1 MRLARVVAGA
11 ALGFAALN
19 PAYVLSP
26 AYAADFGTVEFVAG
40 QVTVQTQEG
49 RVIAARVGTA
59 IPVGADLVTGKDGEL
74 HIETADSGLVALRP
88 NTRLRVAEYRA
99 EGDELDTQILSLVR
113 GTFRSVTGWIGRHN
127 TDRYRVTTP
136 TATIGVRGTDHEPSY
151 LLEEDVTATAAEA
164 GLESGTYDKVNEGA
178 SWIENEGGR
187 IEVAQNQAGF
197 AHASRARPARLKK
210 IPGFFKGTRHEK
222 RIGER
227 REHLRKLIEQRR
239 TAKRAALKDKLQRM
253 KEQRDRRK
261 ERRKGRTGG

>member
-1 MRLARVVAGA
+1 MRSSLWTLAFALSCAVA
-11 ALGFAALN
+11 
-19 PAYVLSP
+19 PAFG
-26 AYAADFGTVEFVAG
+26 ADFGTVELVVG

-49 RVIAARVGTA
+49 RVIAPRVGAA
-59 IPVGADLVTGKDGEL
+59 IPVGADIVTGKDGEI
-74 HIETADSGLVALRP
+74 HIETGDSGLVALRP

-113 GTFRSVTGWIGRHN
+113 GTFRSVTGWIGRYN

-164 GLESGTYDKVNEGA
+164 GLEPGTYDKVNEGA
-178 SWIENEGGR
+178 SWIENDGGR
-187 IEVAQNQAGF
+187 IEIEHDQAGF

-210 IPGFFKGTRHEK
+210 VPGFFKGTRNEK

-227 REHLRKLIEQRR
+227 RERLKKLIEQRR
-239 TAKRAALKDKLQRM
+239 ATKRALLKDKLQRM
-253 KEQRDRRK
+253 KEQRERRK
-261 ERRKGRTGG
+261 ERRKDRSGG